1 MNSGSNGIVN
11 VFPITKKVFGFS
23 ANWFDTYAPLL
34 IRPAYLL
41 MVLLLVIYIGIMV
54 LKRFENFDVEKKL
67 WNLPVIITVIAT
79 WPVLIL
85 GLKDFI
91 DYFNTFLIRDIFQ
104 IPWEGFGYP
113 DMGSITNI
121 FGWSADAIAR
131 LLPNLT
137 YWIIYAFYMVFFF
150 FFAVLGPFVLAKG
163 ILFDE
168 IEAFLELLKE
178 LTLLFLWQTTLAILV
193 AVIMPSIVSG
203 KPFPSDSEDNIYFLS
218 LILGIIIL
226 FVPSITRKFGDHIGS
241 SLFPPALRWG
251 TTIVGVSAMSKGLSA
266 TGLPVS
272 PHNWSAWTHRALAAD
287 EVRKRSKD
295 RRQFLDLKEKNYNL
309 EHEFEEYQHEEA
321 DYESK
326 ERNDYLISLSKQAKL
341 SFENNRKPN
350 NDDQDED
357 Q

>member
-137 YWIIYAFYMVFFF
+137 YWIIYSFFY
-150 FFAVLGPFVLAKG
+150 KTNS
-163 ILFDE
+163 
-168 IEAFLELLKE
+168 LL
-178 LTLLFLWQTTLAILV
+178 LCNLNST
-193 AVIMPSIVSG
+193 
-203 KPFPSDSEDNIYFLS
+203 
-218 LILGIIIL
+218 
-226 FVPSITRKFGDHIGS
+226 
-241 SLFPPALRWG
+241 
-251 TTIVGVSAMSKGLSA
+251 
-266 TGLPVS
+266 S
-272 PHNWSAWTHRALAAD
+272 PI
-287 EVRKRSKD
+287 
-295 RRQFLDLKEKNYNL
+295 F
-309 EHEFEEYQHEEA
+309 
-321 DYESK
+321 
-326 ERNDYLISLSKQAKL
+326 
-341 SFENNRKPN
+341 
-350 NDDQDED
+350 
-357 Q
+357 